1 MCCTR
6 NKPNVLSQAHT
17 HPQMLFRPDWPC
29 TGPPPCTIQ
38 WYCQESTTQ
47 PTTCCSVKP
56 WVSPSA
62 AARRS
67 TSRTLYSRTCA
78 ALTNQ
83 GGGESS
89 SHCWCFG
96 FLSGLEERYGGGA
109 VRTGA
114 WGGQL
119 LPGEVMCYFQSI
131 VSTSCGSGVIGAGSC
146 RLHGVK
152 RRGGK
157 SAV

>member
-1 MCCTR
+1 MCCIR

-17 HPQMLFRPDWPC
+17 HTHRCFSGL
-29 TGPPPCTIQ
+29 TGHALVPPCTKQ

-56 WVSPSA
+56 CVPPSA

-67 TSRTLYSRTCA
+67 TSQTLYSRTCA
-78 ALTNQ
+78 ALTIQ
-83 GGGESS
+83 GG
-89 SHCWCFG
+89 WRKFITLLM
-96 FLSGLEERYGGGA
+96 FWVLSGLEECYGGGA
-109 VRTGA
+109 VRTGD

-157 SAV
+157 SAA